1 MHPDLRK
8 MGKWVCLTANRMNLI
23 SVLPTRCLAVLPLL
37 IAAAVAQTAPASSAG
52 TQPPVSY
59 ASVSQLNLLL
69 SQLEQASQ
77 ATQADLSKMRIE
89 KWKTDSDT
97 KQQGFANVE
106 SIQRNLQNALP
117 EMIGKLRAGPEDLEA
132 TFKLYRNLDA
142 LYDVFGSLVESA
154 GAFGSR
160 DEFQTLENDLSAL
173 ERSRRAFAD
182 RMDGLATAKEA
193 ELERL
198 RTELHNAQAA
208 IPSAPPKKI
217 IVDDNEPPKKTAP
230 KKKKPVPKTKAA
242 EPHSQPP
249 PQ

>member
-1 MHPDLRK
+1 MK
-8 MGKWVCLTANRMNLI
+8 LT
-23 SVLPTRCLAVLPLL
+23 SVLNIRCLATPLIL
-37 IAAAVAQTAPASSAG
+37 IAAAMAQTAPASSAAA
-52 TQPPVSY
+52 PPVSY

-89 KWKTDSDT
+89 KWKADSDT

-160 DEFQTLENDLSAL
+160 DEFQALENDLSAL

-182 RMDGLATAKEA
+182 RMDALATAKER

-208 IPSAPPKKI
+208 MPSAPPKKI

-230 KKKKPVPKTKAA
+230 KKKKPVPKTKPA
-242 EPHSQPP
+242 EPQSQPP